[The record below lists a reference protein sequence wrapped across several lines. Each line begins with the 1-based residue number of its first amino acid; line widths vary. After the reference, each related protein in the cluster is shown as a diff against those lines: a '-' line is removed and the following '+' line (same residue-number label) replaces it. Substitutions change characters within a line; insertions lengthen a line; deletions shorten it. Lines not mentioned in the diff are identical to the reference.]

1 MAANDFAAQNGTE
14 KLSTN
19 ALTTVNGTTVTADVI
34 EVQRIKVGFGSDGAL
49 RDVDASNGLP
59 VSGSFFQATQPVSG
73 AFFQATQP
81 VSAASLPL
89 PTGAATEATLA
100 LVSGTDITTPS
111 PAMPAGGVGIRGW
124 LSAIWTKLNASLAVT
139 GTFWQA
145 TQPISMAT
153 NTPDVTDRSARL
165 LGTIANTAFTANAGA
180 NLNTSALALDATLTG
195 GLLKAIARG
204 GAKGTTVAGD
214 ITSNPVDA
222 NTQAIHVNL
231 AGVNAVNAT
240 LGAETTKVIGTVN
253 IAASQTVGLVAG
265 AASIGTVVLTAE
277 TTKVIGT
284 VNLSAAQTLATVT
297 NLAQMG
303 GVAISLNTGVRDTGT
318 QRVTIATNDL
328 VPVTGTITAVTAIT
342 NALPTGANTIGAVNI
357 AAAQTLATVTT
368 VAAVTAITNALP
380 TGANVI
386 GALTANQSVNTALIA
401 GVAPTLNTGVVTT
414 GTQRVTLATDI
425 ALPALSEMRAAT
437 LHVTATAAAN
447 TAATASLPAA
457 GAGLFHYITSIHLMR
472 NATAAVV
479 GSATLIH
486 TSANLPGSPAWSV
499 GNAMA
504 AGGTQLDL
512 DYKPATSLKSSVAN
526 TITSVTMPAG
536 GLAVLN
542 RVNISYFTAP

>member
-1 MAANDFAAQNGTE
+1 MAANDSAVQNGTE

-19 ALTTVNGTTVTADVI
+19 ALATVNGTNIAVDVI
-34 EVQRIKVGFGSDGAL
+34 EVQRVKVGFGSDGAL
-49 RDVDASNGLP
+49 RDVDAANGLPVVGTFWQATQPVSLTSTTITGSVAVTGSLTDTQLRAAAVP

-73 AFFQATQP
+73 TFFQATQP
-81 VSAASLPL
+81 VSTTSLPL
-89 PTGAATEATLA
+89 PAGAATEATLA

-111 PAMPAGGVGIRGW
+111 PAMPAGGIGIRGW

-145 TQPISMAT
+145 TQPVSLAT

-165 LGTIANTAFTANAGA
+165 LGTIANTAFTANAGT
-180 NLNTSALALDATLTG
+180 NLNTSALALDATLIG

-222 NTQAIHVNL
+222 NTQALHVNL

-240 LGAETTKVIGTVN
+240 LGAETTKVIGT
-253 IAASQTVGLVAG
+253 I
-265 AASIGTVVLTAE
+265 
-277 TTKVIGT
+277 
-284 VNLSAAQTLATVT
+284 NLSAAQTLATVT
-297 NLAQMG
+297 
-303 GVAISLNTGVRDTGT
+303 
-318 QRVTIATNDL
+318 
-328 VPVTGTITAVTAIT
+328 
-342 NALPTGANTIGAVNI
+342 
-357 AAAQTLATVTT
+357 TVS
-368 VAAVTAITNALP
+368 AVTAITNALP

-386 GALTANQSVNTALIA
+386 GALTANQSVNNAQIA

-414 GTQRVTLATDI
+414 GTQRVTLATDV
-425 ALPALSEMRAAT
+425 ALPALSEMRATT

-472 NATAAVV
+472 NATAALA

-512 DYKPATSLKSSVAN
+512 DYKPATPLKSAVAN

-542 RVNISYFTAP
+542 RINVSYFTGP